1 MAMNLDNE
9 LQEKKIDSIKLKVL
23 QLESD
28 NIVKKESN
36 PAMVDKIKNMIMTE
50 VDKK

>member
-1 MAMNLDNE
+1 MNLDNE

>member
-1 MAMNLDNE
+1 MNLDNE
-9 LQEKKIDSIKLKVL
+9 LQEKKTDSIKLKVL

>member
-9 LQEKKIDSIKLKVL
+9 LQEKKTDSIKLKVL

-28 NIVKKESN
+28 NIVKKETN

>member
-9 LQEKKIDSIKLKVL
+9 LQEKKTDSIKLKVL